1 MEAKNVVTIKMI
13 AAKSGYSVAT
23 VSKALNGA
31 QDISADTAAKIR
43 KIASSMGYMPNAAA
57 RALKTT
63 RSYSLGVL
71 FEDAT
76 NAGLTHPFF
85 SQILESFK
93 HRAQELGYDIGFVYD
108 HLGGRELSYTDH
120 ARYRNFDGVVVASV
134 GYDDPEV
141 VELAGSGIP
150 LVTVDYSFHQCGC
163 ILSDNVTGM
172 KDLVEYIYSM
182 GHRKIA
188 YIHGDVTAVTRTRLA
203 SFHKTCQSLG
213 LDIPGEYIVPS
224 IYHDAD
230 SSAAA
235 TRKLLKLPDPPT
247 CIVYPDDVSYI
258 GGRNELKK
266 MGLNIPGDI
275 STAGYDGIE
284 TGQLLTPSLT
294 TIRQDA
300 KKMGRLAAEELVRAV
315 EDGKAYI
322 PQALVV
328 AGELLPGE
336 TVGKIV

>member
-1 MEAKNVVTIKMI
+1 MVTIKMI
-13 AAKSGYSVAT
+13 AARSGYSVAT

-93 HRAQELGYDIGFVYD
+93 HRAQELGYDIGFVSNR
-108 HLGGRELSYTDH
+108 LGGREISYTGH

-134 GYDDPEV
+134 GYDAPEV
-141 VELAGSGIP
+141 MELAASGIP
-150 LVTVDYSFHQCGC
+150 LVTIDYSFHQWGSV
-163 ILSDNVTGM
+163 LSDNISGI
-172 KDLVEYIYSM
+172 KELVEYVHGL
-182 GHRKIA
+182 GHRRIA
-188 YIHGDVTAVTRTRLA
+188 FIHGEVTAVTRSRLA
-203 SFHKTCQSLG
+203 SFHKTCQTLG
-213 LDIPGEYIVPS
+213 LSIPPEYIVPG

-235 TRKLLKLPDPPT
+235 TKGLMSLADPPT
-247 CIVYPDDVSYI
+247 CILYPDDVSYI

-266 MGLNIPGDI
+266 MGLSIPSDI
-275 STAGYDGIE
+275 SAAGYDGIE
-284 TGQLLTPSLT
+284 TGQLMTPSLT
-294 TIRQDA
+294 TVRQGA
-300 KKMGRLAAEELVRAV
+300 REMGRLAAEELVRAV

-322 PQALVV
+322 PQLHVV
-328 AGELLPGE
+328 PGELLPGE
-336 TVGKIV
+336 TVGRLR